1 MKERLDVILV
11 NQGHAPS
18 REKAK
23 AIIMSGNV
31 YVNGQKEDKAGAQF
45 DEAKI
50 QLEVRDSQ
58 LKYVS
63 RGGLKLEKAMES
75 WNISLEDKVCMDIGA
90 STGGFT
96 DCMLQNGAS
105 KVYSV
110 DVGHGQLAW
119 KLRNDERV
127 VCMEKTNFRYMVPAD
142 IEDKLDFA
150 SVDVSFISLTKILI
164 PARNLLQDNGQM
176 VCLIKPQFEAGR
188 DKVGKK
194 GVVRERKVHE
204 EVVRKILDFADSIG
218 FDLLH
223 LEFSP
228 IKGPEGNIEY
238 LMHIQKNAE
247 KSALKRDLE
256 EKEAETALEEIIS
269 EKSGISHTNEWKE
282 IISDIVDKAH
292 AHLDKPQE
300 EQV

>member
-1 MKERLDVILV
+1 MKERLDVLLV
-11 NQGHAPS
+11 KQGLAPS

-31 YVNGQKEDKAGAQF
+31 FVAGQREDKAGSVC
-45 DEAKI
+45 DEAAVITVK
-50 QLEVRDSQ
+50 ENP

-63 RGGLKLEKAMES
+63 RGGLKLEKAMQCFPITLAGS
-75 WNISLEDKVCMDIGA
+75 VCMDIGA

-96 DCMLQNGAS
+96 DCMLQSGAA

-127 VCMEKTNFRYMVPAD
+127 VCMEKTNFRYMVPSD
-142 IEDKLDFA
+142 IQDALDFA

-164 PARNLLQDNGQM
+164 PARNLLKESGRM

-194 GVVRERKVHE
+194 GVVREPEIHREVIAKV
-204 EVVRKILDFADSIG
+204 IDFADLTG
-218 FDLLH
+218 FSVQGLTY
-223 LEFSP
+223 SP
-228 IKGPEGNIEY
+228 VKGPEGNIEY
-238 LMHIQKNAE
+238 LVFLE
-247 KSALKRDLE
+247 KK
-256 EKEAETALEEIIS
+256 TALPEEIIS
-269 EKSGISHTNEWKE
+269 LTEHEAERMLAGVQAEGADLCAKQEWKE
-282 IISDIVDKAH
+282 NIRNIVEQAH
-292 AHLDKPQE
+292 EALEKDGKQG
-300 EQV
+300 

>member
-1 MKERLDVILV
+1 MKERLDIILV
-11 NQGHAPS
+11 NNGYAPS

-31 YVNGQKEDKAGAQF
+31 YVNGQKEDKAGSTF
-45 DEAKI
+45 DESKI
-50 QLEVRDSQ
+50 TLEVRGAQ
-58 LKYVS
+58 MKYVS

-75 WNISLEDKVCMDIGA
+75 WDISLDGKVCMDIGA

-142 IEDKLDFA
+142 IQDKIDFA

-164 PARNLLQDNGQM
+164 PARNLLNDGGQM
-176 VCLIKPQFEAGR
+176 VCLIKPQFEAGK

-194 GVVRERKVHE
+194 GVVREVSVHE
-204 EVVRKILDFADSIG
+204 EVIRKALDFADFVG
-218 FDLLH
+218 FDILH

-238 LMHIQKNAE
+238 LMHIEKNPDKSGEKADLTEKDAE
-247 KSALKRDLE
+247 ENLQGIIE
-256 EKEAETALEEIIS
+256 EKTGASYHEEIN
-269 EKSGISHTNEWKE
+269 KLVKE
-282 IISDIVDKAH
+282 IVGRAH
-292 AHLDKPQE
+292 ESLDK
-300 EQV
+300 

>member
-11 NQGHAPS
+11 NKGHAPS

-45 DEAKI
+45 DESKI
-50 QLEVRDSQ
+50 QLEVRGSQ

-63 RGGLKLEKAMES
+63 RGGLKLEKAMNS
-75 WNISLEDKVCMDIGA
+75 WNISLEGSVCMDIGA

-96 DCMLQNGAS
+96 DCMLQNGAV

-127 VCMEKTNFRYMVPAD
+127 VCMEKTNFRYMVPED
-142 IEDKLDFA
+142 IEDSLDFA

-164 PARNLLQDNGQM
+164 PARNLLKDGGQM

-194 GVVRERKVHE
+194 GVVRERSVHE
-204 EVVRKILDFADSIG
+204 EVVRKILDYADSIG
-218 FDLLH
+218 FDILH

-238 LMHIQKNAE
+238 LMHIRKNPERA
-247 KSALKRDLE
+247 E
-256 EKEAETALEEIIS
+256 EKKELTEKDAERALDMICL
-269 EKSGISHTNEWKE
+269 EKTGITYSKEWNEVIKE
-282 IISDIVDKAH
+282 IIDRAH
-292 AHLDKPQE
+292 ENLDKPE
-300 EQV
+300 